1 MRPDGS
7 RGEADAAASSPP
19 ALTSDPP
26 HDRQWPAETV
36 AEAIPSGGV
45 NLNAVLYVAAGAG
58 PHPCALLLHGLPGNE
73 QNVDCAQSMRR
84 VGWNVLTIHYRGS
97 WGGPGS
103 FSFEHC
109 LDDAAE
115 ALEWLQRKG
124 RGGERRI
131 DPDRIV
137 LVGHS
142 MGGFVAAH
150 VAASHP
156 DVLGLALLSGVDLGD
171 AFGRGER
178 RDVGAIDSNV
188 GVSAGLHILAGTSP
202 ESLAREARYHASD
215 WALSSYAAALET
227 RPVLLISSDD
237 GFAQGSDALAS
248 AIEQRGGTLLRRA
261 HIADDHSHSNSR
273 IRLQELLLEWLAAFK
288 GPE

>member
-7 RGEADAAASSPP
+7 QDEVDLAVSSPP

-26 HDRQWPAETV
+26 RDRRWPAETV
-36 AEAIPSGGV
+36 AEAITSGGV
-45 NLNAVLYVAAGAG
+45 NLNALLYVAAGAG
-58 PHPCALLLHGLPGNE
+58 PHPCVLLLHGLPGNE

-84 VGWNVLTIHYRGS
+84 AGWHVLTIHYRGS

-103 FSFEHC
+103 FSFGHC
-109 LDDAAE
+109 LDDAAA
-115 ALEWLQRKG
+115 ALAWLQRKRG
-124 RGGERRI
+124 GGERRI

-156 DVLGLALLSGVDLGD
+156 DVLGVALLSGVDLGE

-178 RDVGAIDSNV
+178 RDVGAIDSSV

-202 ESLAREARYHASD
+202 DALAREARDHASD
-215 WALSSYAAALET
+215 WSLASYAAALVS

-237 GFAQGSDALAS
+237 GFAQGSDSLAG
-248 AIEQRGGTLLRRA
+248 AIERRGGTSLTRA
-261 HIADDHSHSNSR
+261 HIADDHSYSNT
-273 IRLQELLLEWLAAFK
+273 RLALQTRLLDWLAAFEA
-288 GPE
+288 P

>member
-1 MRPDGS
+1 M
-7 RGEADAAASSPP
+7 
-19 ALTSDPP
+19 
-26 HDRQWPAETV
+26 
-36 AEAIPSGGV
+36 
-45 NLNAVLYVAAGAG
+45 
-58 PHPCALLLHGLPGNE
+58 LLLHGLPGNE

-84 VGWNVLTIHYRGS
+84 AGWNVLTIHYRGS

-103 FSFEHC
+103 FSFGHC
-109 LDDAAE
+109 LDDAAA
-115 ALEWLQRKG
+115 ALEWLQREG

-156 DVLGLALLSGVDLGD
+156 DVRGVALLSGVDLGE
-171 AFGRGER
+171 AFGRGDR
-178 RDVGAIDSNV
+178 SDVGAIDSNV

-202 ESLAREARYHASD
+202 DALAREARDHASE
-215 WALSSYAAALET
+215 WSLASYAAALVS

-237 GFAQGSDALAS
+237 GLAQGSDSLADT
-248 AIEQRGGTLLRRA
+248 IECRGGTSLGRTHL
-261 HIADDHSHSNSR
+261 ADDHSYSNTR
-273 IRLQELLLEWLAAFK
+273 VALQTRLLDWLATF
-288 GPE
+288 ERRD